1 MGVLCVHRSCLNRL
15 VISGL
20 LACLCHASA
29 LFRAGRV
36 WVLGERREGLQVYKQ
51 ELEGGDQGKQR
62 FTKLELKKIFFK
74 ARFSKQR
81 KKILANTVAD
91 LYRNGQGHCD
101 RKVFT
106 VGAVFFGKG
115 KVLDFGEQP

>member
-62 FTKLELKKIFFK
+62 FTKLELKNFFL
-74 ARFSKQR
+74 KQDSQSR
-81 KKILANTVAD
+81 EKKYLQT
-91 LYRNGQGHCD
+91 L
-101 RKVFT
+101 
-106 VGAVFFGKG
+106 
-115 KVLDFGEQP
+115 